1 MNVSLRRGLG
11 IRIIRVTY
19 LDDHLPKIRTLT
31 HVTRQ
36 VQVTETSETVE
47 IPVWS
52 NNAIEKPTPVICS
65 TPRNSLR
72 EAKARRLS
80 PSVEERLIFGG
91 LVSPDR
97 EVDFGSRS

>member
-1 MNVSLRRGLG
+1 MWLWQLCSCELDCRSPC
-11 IRIIRVTY
+11 Y
-19 LDDHLPKIRTLT
+19 LDDHFPKIRTLT

-36 VQVTETSETVE
+36 VQVTETSEIVE

-52 NNAIEKPTPVICS
+52 NKASEKPTPVICS
-65 TPRNSLR
+65 TPSNSLR

-80 PSVEERLIFGG
+80 PNVEEYFVFGG

-97 EVDFGSRS
+97 EGDFGSRS